1 MRRLALGFA
10 FLWLA
15 FAFGVRLYDMRTPQ
29 LYISTLT
36 GGQHRDRATLAWLQG
51 GLPWQAGP
59 SRDRGRADR
68 ADRAEIASRGRLVVV
83 DTRIDGKVLRY
94 ASAGLPAEWLDC
106 RLWLEEGP
114 ETVQAVASC
123 PGHQPVRLTASGQSV
138 LGLGPDNRPPVLR
151 ELQPLTSVEP
161 DRIVSKIHRKESAP
175 MHPSLLLLGLLAM
188 APLAV
193 GAWRNV
199 ERLRRLKGSATF
211 EGVMEQTDKG
221 ALTIR
226 SGDRRVKVFVE
237 DGEILSVGL
246 GRAARLSDSMAVEGL
261 RASVKGEVEH
271 QTDGAFRGGETMRL
285 KPGSVLVVGDL
296 LGEARQQLRGAVLTD
311 AALAV
316 AGGLVAAIVAMGLGF

>member
-29 LYISTLT
+29 IYISTLT
-36 GGQHRDRATLAWLQG
+36 GGQLRERATLAWLQG
-51 GLPWQAGP
+51 GVPWHQEPGRALLNRTQG
-59 SRDRGRADR
+59 RGRM
-68 ADRAEIASRGRLVVV
+68 VVV

-94 ASAGLPAEWLDC
+94 ASATLPPDWLDC

-138 LGLGPDNRPPVLR
+138 LGLGPDSRPPVLR

-161 DRIVSKIHRKESAP
+161 DRIVNKIHRKEAAP

-188 APLAV
+188 APLGV
-193 GAWRNV
+193 GAWRNA
-199 ERLRRLKGSATF
+199 RRVRKLAGSATL

-226 SGDRRVKVFVE
+226 AGERRVRVFVE
-237 DGEILSVGL
+237 DGEVISVGL

-271 QTDGAFRGGETMRL
+271 QTEGAFRGGETMRL
-285 KPGSVLVVGDL
+285 KPGAMLVVGDL
-296 LGEARQQLRGAVLTD
+296 LGEARQQLRGAVATD
-311 AALAV
+311 VALAAMGALV
-316 AGGLVAAIVAMGLGF
+316 AGIVALGLGF

>member
-29 LYISTLT
+29 IYISTLT
-36 GGQHRDRATLAWLQG
+36 GGQLRERATLAWLQG
-51 GLPWQAGP
+51 GVPWHQEP
-59 SRDRGRADR
+59 NRALLNR
-68 ADRAEIASRGRLVVV
+68 TQGRGRLVVV

-94 ASAGLPAEWLDC
+94 ASATLPPDWLDC

-138 LGLGPDNRPPVLR
+138 LGLGPDSRPPVLR

-161 DRIVSKIHRKESAP
+161 DRIVNKIHRKEAAP

-188 APLAV
+188 APLGV
-193 GAWRNV
+193 GAWRNAR
-199 ERLRRLKGSATF
+199 RLRKLQGSATL

-226 SGDRRVKVFVE
+226 AGERRVRVFVE
-237 DGEILSVGL
+237 DGEVLSVGL

-271 QTDGAFRGGETMRL
+271 QTEGAFRGGETMRL
-285 KPGSVLVVGDL
+285 KPGAMLVVGDL
-296 LGEARQQLRGAVLTD
+296 LGEARQQLRGAVATD
-311 AALAV
+311 VALAAMGALV
-316 AGGLVAAIVAMGLGF
+316 AGIVALGLGF

>member
-29 LYISTLT
+29 IYISTLT
-36 GGQHRDRATLAWLQG
+36 GGQLRERATLAWLQG
-51 GLPWQAGP
+51 GVPWHQEP
-59 SRDRGRADR
+59 NRVLVSRTQG
-68 ADRAEIASRGRLVVV
+68 RGRLVVV
-83 DTRIDGKVLRY
+83 DTRVDGKLLRY
-94 ASAGLPAEWLDC
+94 ASATLPPDWLDC

-123 PGHQPVRLTASGQSV
+123 PGHQPVRLTAGGQSV
-138 LGLGPDNRPPVLR
+138 LGLGPDSRPPVLR

-161 DRIVSKIHRKESAP
+161 DRIVNKIHRKEAAP

-188 APLAV
+188 APLGV
-193 GAWRNV
+193 GAWRNAR
-199 ERLRRLKGSATF
+199 RLRKLQGSATL

-226 SGDRRVKVFVE
+226 AGERRVRVFVE
-237 DGEILSVGL
+237 DGEVLSVGL

-271 QTDGAFRGGETMRL
+271 QTEGAFRGGETMRL
-285 KPGSVLVVGDL
+285 KPGAMLVVGDL
-296 LGEARQQLRGAVLTD
+296 LGEARQQLRGAVATD
-311 AALAV
+311 VALAAMGALV
-316 AGGLVAAIVAMGLGF
+316 AGIVALGLGF

>member
-29 LYISTLT
+29 IYISTLT
-36 GGQHRDRATLAWLQG
+36 GGQLRERATLAWLQG
-51 GLPWQAGP
+51 GVPWHQEP
-59 SRDRGRADR
+59 GRALMNR
-68 ADRAEIASRGRLVVV
+68 TQGRGRLVVV

-94 ASAGLPAEWLDC
+94 ASATLPPDWLDC

-138 LGLGPDNRPPVLR
+138 LGLGPDSRPPVLR

-161 DRIVSKIHRKESAP
+161 DRIVNKIHRKESAP

-188 APLAV
+188 APLGV
-193 GAWRNV
+193 GAWRNAR
-199 ERLRRLKGSATF
+199 RLRKLQGTATL

-226 SGDRRVKVFVE
+226 AGERRVRVFVE
-237 DGEILSVGL
+237 DGEVISVGL

-271 QTDGAFRGGETMRL
+271 QTEGAFRGGETMRL
-285 KPGSVLVVGDL
+285 KPGAMLVVGDL
-296 LGEARQQLRGAVLTD
+296 LGEARQQLRGAVATD
-311 AALAV
+311 VAFAAMGALV
-316 AGGLVAAIVAMGLGF
+316 AGIVALGLGF

>member
-29 LYISTLT
+29 IYISTLT
-36 GGQHRDRATLAWLQG
+36 GGQLRDRATLAWLQG
-51 GLPWQAGP
+51 SLPWSHGP
-59 SRDRGRADR
+59 GRIGQRDADKQR
-68 ADRAEIASRGRLVVV
+68 QRGRLVVV
-83 DTRIDGKVLRY
+83 DTRVDGKLLRY
-94 ASAGLPAEWLDC
+94 ASASVPADWLDC

-114 ETVQAVASC
+114 GTVQAVASC

-138 LGLGPDNRPPVLR
+138 IGLGSDSQPPVLR
-151 ELQPLTSVEP
+151 ELAPLTSIEP
-161 DRIVSKIHRKESAP
+161 ERIVSKIHRREAAP

-188 APLAV
+188 GPLLV
-193 GAWRNV
+193 GAYRNV
-199 ERLRRLKGSATF
+199 QRLRRLKGSATF

-237 DGEILSVGL
+237 DGEVISVGL
-246 GRAARLSDSMAVEGL
+246 GRAAQLSDSMVVEGL
-261 RASVKGEVEH
+261 RASVQGEVEH

-285 KPGSVLVVGDL
+285 KPGATLVVGDL

-311 AALAV
+311 AALAA
-316 AGGLVAAIVAMGLGF
+316 AGALVAAVVALGLGF